1 MSTEKVEEMSKSLRA
16 KDDLLESVEQKLEK
30 ERLESDSL
38 KISLDEVRR
47 EKLNVQE
54 RLEMLHVEKAAAERS
69 RANLQVILISEL
81 VLGRHVKL
89 AARGRPLCLYCVA
102 RMGIFIMLQVNNIAF
117 LPLILL
123 CLSKSTILNTKTV
136 IKHLCKT
143 FSIIIFCK
151 VCT

>member
-1 MSTEKVEEMSKSLRA
+1 MSKSLRS

-69 RANLQVILISEL
+69 RANLQVIRTSESL
-81 VLGRHVKL
+81 SVEKLTFEVL
-89 AARGRPLCLYCVA
+89 
-102 RMGIFIMLQVNNIAF
+102 
-117 LPLILL
+117 
-123 CLSKSTILNTKTV
+123 T
-136 IKHLCKT
+136 
-143 FSIIIFCK
+143 
-151 VCT
+151 

>member
-1 MSTEKVEEMSKSLRA
+1 VVYNEKIEEMSKSLRS

-69 RANLQVILISEL
+69 RANLQVIRTSESL
-81 VLGRHVKL
+81 SVEKLTFEVL
-89 AARGRPLCLYCVA
+89 
-102 RMGIFIMLQVNNIAF
+102 
-117 LPLILL
+117 
-123 CLSKSTILNTKTV
+123 T
-136 IKHLCKT
+136 
-143 FSIIIFCK
+143 
-151 VCT
+151 